1 MKRLIKKNLNMDPNN
16 DPYNTKPAQCT
27 CGAPVDQNSPY
38 CPYCGI
44 QYPTIKKKLR
54 SLDTGNAYS
63 YDVI

>member
-1 MKRLIKKNLNMDPNN
+1 MKRLIKKSINMDPNN
-16 DPYNTKPAQCT
+16 NPYNKPPQCE
-27 CGAPVDQNSPY
+27 CGAPVDPNSQY
-38 CPYCGI
+38 CPYCGT